1 MKGTSLNKN
10 KLIEEIR
17 KSLEK
22 DLIVLK
28 EAEKATRE
36 AATHEES
43 KPENEYDTR
52 GLEASYLAGAQSKRI
67 SETEDLLV
75 TFKHIEPKVFKE
87 SDPVSATALVE
98 VECNGK
104 KGLYFF
110 LPKGGGINLT
120 FEGARIQIVTPNSP
134 LGEALLGLRAGD
146 TALVESRGQTLEYEI
161 LSIR

>member
-1 MKGTSLNKN
+1 MNKN

-22 DLIVLK
+22 DLNLLK
-28 EAEKATRE
+28 EAERTTRE

-67 SETEDLLV
+67 TETEDLLV
-75 TFKHIEPKVFKE
+75 TFKHIEPRVFKE
-87 SDPVSATALVE
+87 SDPVSATALIE
-98 VECNGK
+98 IEYNNK

-110 LPKGGGINLT
+110 LPKGGGINIT
-120 FEGARIQIVTPNSP
+120 FEGAKVQVITPNSP
-134 LGEALLGLRAGD
+134 LGEALLGLKAGD

-161 LSIR
+161 LSIK